1 MHAQTDRPI
10 PRIAVVQATDAVHA
24 DALNAV
30 SREILQAN
38 TFTHLSQTHSSEKP
52 TEDSGTS
59 NDCLFGVCVCV
70 CVRARARVCVCV
82 GGGIGAGQC
91 TYHCI
96 EAVNKQVHARGVPDV
111 IFRAVLNTGA
121 YAQDVVVMRWR

>member
-70 CVRARARVCVCV
+70 CVCV
-82 GGGIGAGQC
+82 GELGQ
-91 TYHCI
+91 
-96 EAVNKQVHARGVPDV
+96 VSVPTTALKRLISRSTHEEYQTSFFV
-111 IFRAVLNTGA
+111 PS
-121 YAQDVVVMRWR
+121 